1 MDDDMPEVYK
11 TPMVS
16 MLQGGRTC
24 GLKGL
29 EYSCMETYR
38 PKKRFRRWMSKN
50 PGYES
55 PWYVTGI
62 PLPEGP

>member
-38 PKKRFRRWMSKN
+38 PENGS
-50 PGYES
+50 G
-55 PWYVTGI
+55 G
-62 PLPEGP
+62 G